1 MQNTDKK
8 KDFLKS
14 LEDKKVSNVVFK
26 PEGLGA
32 LEFDIVMTGKNFETT
47 SIPFRIERISTDSFL
62 KFLDLK
68 SDIERAEKI
77 LLNFI
82 AFPVEARDKEYFN
95 LDMEAMTNISTLIVD
110 FQQTPFLYIERK
122 NKQKLFDIAFESKV
136 NYFKK
141 SLEELCIEERML
153 LEIAWNNYAERKN
166 K

>member
-1 MQNTDKK
+1 MEKMDDLVYQTKQKIENIKDWIKREIELKEINKKFFNTQRKK

-26 PEGLGA
+26 AEGLGA

-110 FQQTPFLYIERK
+110 FQQTPFLYIESFRETK
-122 NKQKLFDIAFESKV
+122 
-136 NYFKK
+136 
-141 SLEELCIEERML
+141 
-153 LEIAWNNYAERKN
+153 AE
-166 K
+166 

>member
-26 PEGLGA
+26 AEGLGA

-82 AFPVEARDKEYFN
+82 AFPIEARDKEYFN

-110 FQQTPFLYIERK
+110 FQQTPFLYIESFR
-122 NKQKLFDIAFESKV
+122 
-136 NYFKK
+136 
-141 SLEELCIEERML
+141 
-153 LEIAWNNYAERKN
+153 ERKTE
-166 K
+166 